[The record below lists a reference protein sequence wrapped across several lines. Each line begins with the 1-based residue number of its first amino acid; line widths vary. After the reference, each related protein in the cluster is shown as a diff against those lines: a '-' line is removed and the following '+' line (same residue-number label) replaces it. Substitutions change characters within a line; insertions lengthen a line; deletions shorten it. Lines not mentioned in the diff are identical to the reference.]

1 MTDESGDPARQ
12 DEPTPGSS
20 GVDPAGERSFSAP
33 RSAGSDDPPSEAFPT
48 DGFPTDAP
56 RTGAFST
63 DAPPTDDGP
72 PSTDALTDASPDL
85 PPTDDPDRRRAA
97 ADLRRS
103 DERVRHS
110 DPAVRARLRRRRRR
124 TNRIYAGLGIAL
136 VVALLGYIAL
146 YFLPVFSVREVS
158 VEGTRTIPAEVVTER
173 AAVAPGTPLLQVDTH
188 SVARRVAGIP
198 RVDQVTVRR
207 DYPSGLLIELV
218 ERTALVTVEVDGE
231 QHLVDA
237 QGIDFG
243 PGEVPPGTP
252 LLTVGDAAREHLPE
266 VVRDLATVF
275 GEVRDTAGQEIAAVE
290 VGTRASIVL
299 TLADGRVV
307 EWGAAGRDHEKAVA
321 LQMVL
326 EQPGQTWN
334 VSNPALPT
342 SR

>member
-1 MTDESGDPARQ
+1 MTDEPDLPEEH
-12 DEPTPGSS
+12 DVPGAPD
-20 GVDPAGERSFSAP
+20 VDPAAERP
-33 RSAGSDDPPSEAFPT
+33 GPDPGP
-48 DGFPTDAP
+48 
-56 RTGAFST
+56 
-63 DAPPTDDGP
+63 PPTEV
-72 PSTDALTDASPDL
+72 STGSPAWDTA
-85 PPTDDPDRRRAA
+85 PTDDPDRRRAA

-136 VVALLGYIAL
+136 VVVLLGYIAL
-146 YFLPVFSVREVS
+146 YFLPVFAVREVS
-158 VEGTRTIPAEVVTER
+158 VEGTRTIPSEVVTER

-188 SVARRVAGIP
+188 AVARRVAGIP
-198 RVDQVTVRR
+198 RVDQVTVKR
-207 DYPSGLLIELV
+207 DYPSGLRIELV
-218 ERTALVTVEVDGE
+218 ERTALVVVEVDGE

-252 LLTVGDAAREHLPE
+252 VLTVGEDARGELPA

-275 GEVRDTAGQEIAAVE
+275 AEVRGTAGQEITAVE
-290 VGTRASIVL
+290 VDTRASIVL
-299 TLADGRVV
+299 TLADGRIV
-307 EWGAAGRDHEKAVA
+307 EWGAAGRDREKAVA

>member
-1 MTDESGDPARQ
+1 MTN
-12 DEPTPGSS
+12 EPDLPEEHDVPGAPD
-20 GVDPAGERSFSAP
+20 VDPAAERP
-33 RSAGSDDPPSEAFPT
+33 GPDPGP
-48 DGFPTDAP
+48 
-56 RTGAFST
+56 
-63 DAPPTDDGP
+63 PPTEA
-72 PSTDALTDASPDL
+72 STEVPAWDT

-136 VVALLGYIAL
+136 VVVLLGYIAL
-146 YFLPVFSVREVS
+146 YFLPVFAVREVS

-188 SVARRVAGIP
+188 AVARRVAGIP
-198 RVDQVTVRR
+198 RVDQVTVKR
-207 DYPSGLLIELV
+207 DYPSGLRIELV
-218 ERTALVTVEVDGE
+218 ERTALVVVEVDGE

-252 LLTVGDAAREHLPE
+252 VLTVGENARGELPA

-275 GEVRDTAGQEIAAVE
+275 AEVRGTAGQEITAVE
-290 VGTRASIVL
+290 VDTRASIVL
-299 TLADGRVV
+299 TLADGRIV
-307 EWGAAGRDHEKAVA
+307 EWGAAGRDREKAVA

-326 EQPGQTWN
+326 EQPGQIWN